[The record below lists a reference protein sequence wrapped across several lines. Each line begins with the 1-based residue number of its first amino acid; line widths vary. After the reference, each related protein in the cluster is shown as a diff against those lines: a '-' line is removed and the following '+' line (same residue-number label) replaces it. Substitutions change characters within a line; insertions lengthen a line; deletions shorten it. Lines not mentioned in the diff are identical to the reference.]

1 MGTSVRRANA
11 MARPA
16 ILGLLLAAALAQPA
30 PAAQAPQPRAPVAEG
45 AATAAQLAAPPTGIT
60 P

>member
-16 ILGLLLAAALAQPA
+16 ILGLLLAGLLAQPA
-30 PAAQAPQPRAPVAEG
+30 PAAQAPQRRAPVAEG
-45 AATAAQLAAPPTGIT
+45 AATAAQALAPPTGIT

>member
-16 ILGLLLAAALAQPA
+16 ILGLLLAGLLAQPA
-30 PAAQAPQPRAPVAEG
+30 PAAQAPQRGPRSPRGRHRRPGARPPAP
-45 AATAAQLAAPPTGIT
+45 GIT